1 MKNILLF
8 SLLITSTASFAQPDL
23 ESQVPKEKKYDA
35 TIVDE
40 TYGITMYEGLNLA
53 LEGDS
58 VRMENGYAVNNW
70 KEDYYED
77 GTLLHRGY
85 YIDGQLKVYK
95 NYYPN
100 GQLEREFKNIDGFR
114 SQSKLYYK
122 DGTLKSEVKY
132 MEGSPLLWVDYYT
145 NGNMEYYEEYHKSFM
160 YHIAKRSYYETG
172 QAESLFEL
180 DNKKKLNYT
189 QNDFHANGNNKVDGF
204 LSYDKSLLDYYR
216 TGKWTYYNEQGKATK
231 EEQYSDGKVVKTRD
245 L

>member
-1 MKNILLF
+1 MKNILLL
-8 SLLITSTASFAQPDL
+8 SLLVTSSISYAQPDL
-23 ESQVPKEKKYDA
+23 ESQVPKEKKYDKS
-35 TIVDE
+35 IVDD
-40 TYGITMYEGLNLA
+40 TYGIQLYESLNMA

-100 GQLEREFKNIDGFR
+100 GKIEREFKNVDGFR
-114 SQSKLYYK
+114 SLQKKYYS

-132 MEGSPLLWVDYYT
+132 MEGAALLWIDYYA
-145 NGNMEYYEEYHKSFM
+145 NGNMEYYEEYHKSFL
-160 YHIAKRSYYETG
+160 YHIAKRSYYESG
-172 QAESLFEL
+172 QAESLLERV
-180 DNKKKLNYT
+180 KKLNFT
-189 QNDFHANGNNKVDGF
+189 QNDYYKDGKDKVEGT
-204 LSYDKSLLDYYR
+204 LSYDMNAYDYYR
-216 TGKWTYYNEQGKATK
+216 TGKWTYYNESGKASK
-231 EEQYSDGKVVKTRD
+231 EETYNDGKVSKTKD